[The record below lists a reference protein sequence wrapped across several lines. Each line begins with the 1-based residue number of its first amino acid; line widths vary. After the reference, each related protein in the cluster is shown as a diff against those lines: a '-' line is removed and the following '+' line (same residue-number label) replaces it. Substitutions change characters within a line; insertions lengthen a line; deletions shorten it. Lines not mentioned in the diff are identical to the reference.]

1 MGPAK
6 RTGCRCVRARFSA
19 FKTYAGLDLAGPGDE
34 LSDVV
39 AAALGLPPR
48 RPLVA
53 LGPDEL
59 GRLLVDQRV
68 GCLLDGLPHEVL
80 YVVAQRLLV
89 DRYDVRRH
97 GPCPLRR

>member
-19 FKTYAGLDLAGPGDE
+19 FKTHAELDLPGSGDE
-34 LSDVV
+34 ISGVV
-39 AAALGLPPR
+39 ASAVGLPTR

-59 GRLLVDQRV
+59 GCLLVEQRV
-68 GCLLDGLPHEVL
+68 ERLLDGLLRQIL
-80 YVVAQRLLV
+80 YVLAQLLLV
-89 DRYDVRRH
+89 D
-97 GPCPLRR
+97 

>member
-19 FKTYAGLDLAGPGDE
+19 FKNDAELDLTGPSDE
-34 LSDVV
+34 LSGLV
-39 AAALGLPPR
+39 AVALDLSVH

-59 GRLLVDQRV
+59 GCLLVD
-68 GCLLDGLPHEVL
+68 
-80 YVVAQRLLV
+80 
-89 DRYDVRRH
+89 
-97 GPCPLRR
+97 